1 MKVPV
6 KVEKYTDFRPGS
18 AKPKLIEKQIWL
30 VEIEMPK
37 YLINDVR
44 QGSYELEDQDID
56 LDDLDQ
62 SYIDDLDKAHEE
74 EQDAE

>member
-1 MKVPV
+1 M
-6 KVEKYTDFRPGS
+6 EKDS
-18 AKPKLIEKQIWL
+18 LIPRQSGLFLFYL

>member
-1 MKVPV
+1 
-6 KVEKYTDFRPGS
+6 
-18 AKPKLIEKQIWL
+18 
-30 VEIEMPK
+30 MPK

-62 SYIDDLDKAHEE
+62 SYKDDLDKAHEE
-74 EQDAE
+74 EQNA